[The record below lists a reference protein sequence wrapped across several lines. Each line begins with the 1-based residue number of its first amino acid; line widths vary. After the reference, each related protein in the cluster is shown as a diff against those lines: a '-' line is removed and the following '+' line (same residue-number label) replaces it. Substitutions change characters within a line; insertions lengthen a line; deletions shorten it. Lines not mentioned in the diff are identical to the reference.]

1 MTQRSRAAFSALLAI
16 LLLALPAGS
25 QEPGE
30 PDFHFDTGDPPWK
43 GERIPLPPGFAPNLG
58 WKGVEQI
65 RFAPG
70 MFQPDAPDFFSYI
83 IVFLLEPGAAITK
96 EAVEKE
102 HLVYYQGL
110 AEAVMGSKGA
120 TVDASQFSMELKPAT
135 DLEPAPESAEKP
147 SGYRGLLQWTEPF
160 ATQKPQILHFEITT
174 WIYEGKPVVL
184 SCVSPVDPEKEA
196 PWKALREIR
205 RSFRFS
211 P

>member
-1 MTQRSRAAFSALLAI
+1 MTQRTRACLSGLLAI

-30 PDFHFDTGDPPWK
+30 PKFHFDTGNPPWK
-43 GERIPLPPGFAPNLG
+43 GERIPLPPGFAPDLG

-83 IVFLLEPGAAITK
+83 IVFLLEPDSAVTK
-96 EAVEKE
+96 EAIQKE

-110 AEAVMGSKGA
+110 AKAAMGSKGA
-120 TVDASQFSMELKPAT
+120 TVDTSQFSMELEDAE
-135 DLEPAPESAEKP
+135 DLAPTPESAEKP
-147 SGYRGLLQWTEPF
+147 ASYRGVLQWTEPF
-160 ATQKPQILHFEITT
+160 ATQKPQTLHFEITT
-174 WIYEGKPVVL
+174 WTYEGKAVVL
-184 SCVSPVDPEKEA
+184 SCVSPVDPEKED
-196 PWKALREIR
+196 PWKTLREIR

-211 P
+211 K